1 MRYDPIRKRVT
12 QILGTLSYDDLEG
25 DFGAVINKLMIE
37 HESYKKFMIELQPI
51 TEKDYR
57 GGAYLDGSSVKSVKF
72 DKVYLEWQ
80 RTYDDER
87 ELKVIGERPYDA
99 SELEAFKLNLKDQE
113 EREKAKLR
121 ELKEKY
127 PDV

>member
-1 MRYDPIRKRVT
+1 MQYDPIRKRVT
-12 QILGTLSYDDLEG
+12 QVLGTLSYDDIEG
-25 DFGAVINKLMIE
+25 DFGAVVNKLMTE
-37 HESYKKFMIELQPI
+37 HESYKKFMLELQPI

-72 DKVYLEWQ
+72 DRIYLEWQ

-99 SELEAFKLNLKDQE
+99 SELEAFELMLKAQE
-113 EREKAKLR
+113 EREKAQLR
-121 ELKEKY
+121 KLKEKY